1 MQHPDPECMGC
12 LLFTGNLGDPDR
24 GLGYDPVLNE
34 PPFRGDKPR
43 GDSAPQRR
51 SRSRARRGV
60 SKAVAF
66 VSRETSQAI
75 PAAGR
80 ERRQRSQFYGS
91 ADPSPRKAGHSF
103 HGKPKRGKEWQTAET
118 TPGTKNPSAL
128 VSRETCRA
136 IAPGNAGAEALRLVS
151 RETSQALPLAEER
164 GRNGGRFPW
173 LGGSEPQKGQPLVSR
188 ETCQANL
195 SRRAPALRPSRLA
208 LFHGK
213 PRRSRLAI

>member
-118 TPGTKNPSAL
+118 TPDTKNPSAL

-136 IAPGNAGAEALRLVS
+136 IPPGRRRRRGA
-151 RETSQALPLAEER
+151 LA
-164 GRNGGRFPW
+164 
-173 LGGSEPQKGQPLVSR
+173 S
-188 ETCQANL
+188 
-195 SRRAPALRPSRLA
+195 
-208 LFHGK
+208 FHGK
-213 PRRSRLAI
+213 HARRISPGGRRH